1 QSIHGAVGLSRLCCH
16 SRKNFDRLRTIER
29 ILLHWNRGHR
39 FVDVRECRSLIAK
52 RRTDQRE
59 TFKHHEVFW
68 LFLNER
74 LQFASRLAIT
84 LDSGGMI
91 ARDFL
96 RPGQPSAQLAIYVS
110 QRWVRFG

>member
-1 QSIHGAVGLSRLCCH
+1 SL
-16 SRKNFDRLRTIER
+16 DRFRTIER
-29 ILLHWNRGHR
+29 ILLHWNRRYR
-39 FVDVRECRSLIAK
+39 FVDVRECSSLIAK

-59 TFKHHEVFW
+59 TFKQHKVFW
-68 LFLNER
+68 LFLNKR

-96 RPGQPSAQLAIYVS
+96 RPAQPGAQLAIYVS
-110 QRWVRFG
+110 QRWVRFGQYLL